1 MVAEEA
7 AVGGKRRRMGR
18 SEYKMAATVNNSAF
32 SLRVTAPKY
41 EHEVFALCGEAA
53 DDGIGKSLPTAA
65 GMRRCLM
72 GTYRKRGVEQQHSLA
87 CPPPQTA
94 AGRHRPAQIRFY
106 FLENIHQ

>member
-1 MVAEEA
+1 MTHEVVVGQREVMVAEEA

-65 GMRRCLM
+65 GMQLPD
-72 GTYRKRGVEQQHSLA
+72 GHV
-87 CPPPQTA
+87 P
-94 AGRHRPAQIRFY
+94 
-106 FLENIHQ
+106 